1 MSELKRQE
9 KYEGTVVQ
17 VGNSRGMRLPAG
29 FFRAHPEFSGKVQVT
44 VVANGSVLVSARPT
58 SKRKPK
64 EDEVDPVVTSFLQFL
79 DKQMTEHP
87 EGIVAHATEERHVS
101 AQSGGGNGLIG
112 ALTPADSAERL
123 AHEGLARPGD
133 ARNPRNEVNVGT
145 ADNEN
150 IASGHGFLLRPCTS
164 GRRA

>member
-87 EGIVAHATEERHVS
+87 EGIVAADADQLRRI
-101 AQSGGGNGLIG
+101 GKLI
-112 ALTPADSAERL
+112 
-123 AHEGLARPGD
+123 EGVD
-133 ARNPRNEVNVGT
+133 AG
-145 ADNEN
+145 
-150 IASGHGFLLRPCTS
+150 
-164 GRRA
+164 